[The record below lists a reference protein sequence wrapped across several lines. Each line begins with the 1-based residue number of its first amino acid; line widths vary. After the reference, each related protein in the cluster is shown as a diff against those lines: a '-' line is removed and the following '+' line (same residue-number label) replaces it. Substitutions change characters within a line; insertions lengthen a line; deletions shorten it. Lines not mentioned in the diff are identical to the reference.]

1 MQNIRIRPAEERD
14 IPAMLAVYAPYVE
27 ETAVSFEYAVPSPEE
42 FRARLARVQG
52 FYPWLVA
59 EQEGRVLGYAYA
71 SRFHPRAAYDW
82 SVEVSI
88 YLGRQERGHGLGRQ
102 LYEALEAMLRAQ
114 NVLSAYACIALAETP
129 DEYLDHASIRFHER
143 MGYRLTGTF
152 PNCGYKF
159 ERWYGMVWMEKRLVP
174 ADAPES
180 LHPAP
185 VVAFSSVRERFFPAD
200 EPSSSA
206 PAAQP

>member
-88 YLGRQERGHGLGRQ
+88 YLGRQERGRGLGRQ
-102 LYEALEAMLRAQ
+102 LYEALESMLRAQ
-114 NVLSAYACIALAETP
+114 NVLSTYACIALAETP

-185 VVAFSSVRERFFPAD
+185 VVSFSSVRERFFPAD
-200 EPSSSA
+200 APFSLV

>member
-88 YLGRQERGHGLGRQ
+88 YLGRQERGRGLGRQ

-159 ERWYGMVWMEKRLVP
+159 DRWYGMVWMEKRLVP
-174 ADAPES
+174 ADAPKS

-185 VVAFSSVRERFFPAD
+185 VVAFSSVRERFFPC
-200 EPSSSA
+200 
-206 PAAQP
+206 

>member
-1 MQNIRIRPAEERD
+1 MPDIIIRPAELRD
-14 IPAMLAVYAPYVE
+14 VPAMLAAYAPYVE
-27 ETAVSFEYAVPSPEE
+27 ETAVSFEYAVPSEEE
-42 FRARLARVQG
+42 FRARVEKVQG

-59 EQEGRVLGYAYA
+59 EQEGRVVGYAYA

-88 YLGRQERGHGLGRQ
+88 YLSRNERRRGIGRR
-102 LYEALEAMLRAQ
+102 LYESLEQCLCAQ
-114 NVLSAYACIALAETP
+114 GVLTAYSCIAHAPEP

-152 PNCGYKF
+152 PSCGYKF
-159 ERWYGMVWMEKRLVP
+159 GRWYGMVWMEKRLVP

-185 VVAFSSVRERFFPAD
+185 VTRFCGRLPETD
-200 EPSSSA
+200 L
-206 PAAQP
+206 

>member
-52 FYPWLVA
+52 FYPWLAA

-88 YLGRQERGHGLGRQ
+88 YLGRQERGRGLGRQ

-114 NVLSAYACIALAETP
+114 NVLSAYACIAHTETP

-174 ADAPES
+174 ASAPAS
-180 LHPAP
+180 QKPAP
-185 VVAFSSVRERFFPAD
+185 LVAFSSVQENFFPPDA
-200 EPSSSA
+200 PSRTA
-206 PAAQP
+206 FTAQP

>member
-88 YLGRQERGHGLGRQ
+88 YLGRQERGRGLGRQ
-102 LYEALEAMLRAQ
+102 LYETLEAILRAQ

-129 DEYLDHASIRFHER
+129 DEYIDHASIRFHER
-143 MGYRLTGTF
+143 MGNVELPQEAFLAALKVGD
-152 PNCGYKF
+152 
-159 ERWYGMVWMEKRLVP
+159 
-174 ADAPES
+174 DAK
-180 LHPAP
+180 
-185 VVAFSSVRERFFPAD
+185 
-200 EPSSSA
+200 
-206 PAAQP
+206 

>member
-1 MQNIRIRPAEERD
+1 MEKLNIRLAEERD

-42 FRARLARVQG
+42 FRSRLFRVLEC
-52 FYPWLVA
+52 YPWIVA
-59 EQEGRVLGYAYA
+59 EQEGRILGYAYA

-82 SVEVSI
+82 SVETSI
-88 YLGRQERGHGLGRQ
+88 YVQRQARGRGFGPR

-129 DEYLDHASIRFHER
+129 DEYLDHTSIRFHER

-174 ADAPES
+174 ADALES
-180 LHPAP
+180 RKPAP
-185 VVAFSSVRERFFPAD
+185 LLPFPSVRRQFFPA
-200 EPSSSA
+200 
-206 PAAQP
+206 